1 MSNKDQREMS
11 SMSLNRRTFLKTGAL
26 STAALS
32 TPYFFMRGAQAAGPI
47 NVGVLF
53 SLTGGLSIIEKSLS
67 DATLM
72 AIAEINAKGGVKGM
86 KIEPILEDGASD
98 PKTYNEKASKL
109 VIRDRVPTVFGSY
122 TSASRKAVLPV
133 FERRNNLYFYPTYY
147 EGFECSKNVVYTG
160 AVPNQQL
167 SNFIPWIVSKL
178 GKKKFFIVGS
188 NYIYPREM
196 AKVSKILIEK
206 AGAEWIADE
215 YLELGH
221 SEWGAMVNK
230 IKTSGCD
237 VVLSNVVGDSVVAF
251 YREFKN
257 QGLTHDRLP
266 ICATVTSEIEIAAM
280 GAEYAVGSFTSFPY
294 FQAIDTDINKAFI
307 ERYRTFVKDPKAVTH
322 HALESSYFQVYLWK
336 QAVEKA
342 SAITPDAIRE
352 GVKGQEFD
360 APNGHVKIEPEN
372 LHAYLT
378 PRIAQWQA
386 NGQGKIIDEY
396 KSPVRPL
403 PYVAYGETDQN
414 LFCTAKGLDT
424 TKLKI

>member
-1 MSNKDQREMS
+1 MNS
-11 SMSLNRRTFLKTGAL
+11 NRRSFLKTSAAFG
-26 STAALS
+26 AALAAPS
-32 TPYFFMRGAQAAGPI
+32 LIPGRAAAAGEI
-47 NVGVLF
+47 EVGVLF
-53 SLTGGLSIIEKSLS
+53 SQTGGLSIVEKSLA

-72 AIAEINAKGGVKGM
+72 AIDEINATGGVNGM
-86 KIEPILEDGASD
+86 MIKPIVEDGASD

-133 FERRNNLYFYPTYY
+133 FEKRNSMYFYPTYY

-167 SNFIPWIVSKL
+167 SNFIPWIINTL

-196 AKVSKILIEK
+196 AKVSKILIEQN
-206 AGAEWIADE
+206 GGEYVADE

-221 SEWGAMVNK
+221 SEWGAMVSK
-230 IKTSGCD
+230 IKDSGCD

-257 QGLTHDRLP
+257 QGLTHDVLP

-280 GAEYAVGSFTSFPY
+280 GADFAVGSYTSFPY
-294 FQAIDTDINKAFI
+294 FQAIDTPENKAFI
-307 ERYRTFVKDPKAVTH
+307 ERYRAFVGDPKAVTH
-322 HALESSYFQVYLWK
+322 HALESSYFQVFLWK

-342 SAITPDAIRE
+342 GEATPDAIRE
-352 GVKGQEFD
+352 GIKGQTFD
-360 APNGHVKIEPEN
+360 APNGKVTVDPDN
-372 LHAYLT
+372 LHTYLT
-378 PRIAQWQA
+378 PRIAQWGA
-386 NGQGKIIDEY
+386 DGQGTIVEAY
-396 KSPVRPL
+396 PEPVRPM
-403 PYVAYGETDQN
+403 PYVAYGETPDN
-414 LFCTAKGLDT
+414 LFCTAQGLDSS
-424 TKLKI
+424 KL

>member
-1 MSNKDQREMS
+1 MTI
-11 SMSLNRRTFLKTGAL
+11 NRRTLLRNSALGAGGL
-26 STAALS
+26 LAA
-32 TPYFFMRGAQAAGPI
+32 PYFFSRSALAAEEI
-47 NVGVLF
+47 EVGVLF

-72 AIAEINAKGGVKGM
+72 AISEINASGGVLGKPV
-86 KIEPILEDGASD
+86 KAIVEDGASD

-133 FERRNNLYFYPTYY
+133 FEKRNNMYFYPTYY
-147 EGFECSKNVVYTG
+147 EGYECSKNVVYTG

-167 SNFIPWIVSKL
+167 SNFIPWIIKNL

-196 AKVSKILIEK
+196 AKVCKILIEQ
-206 AGAEWIADE
+206 AGAEWVADE

-221 SEWGAMVNK
+221 SEWGSMVNK

-257 QGLTHDRLP
+257 QGLSHDKLP

-280 GAEYAVGSFTSFPY
+280 GPEYAVGSYTSFPY
-294 FQAIDTDINKAFI
+294 FMAIDTPVNHAFI
-307 ERYRTFVKDPKAVTH
+307 ERYRAFVKDPKAVTH
-322 HALESSYFQVYLWK
+322 HALESSYFQVFLWK

-342 SAITPDAIRE
+342 GEATPDAIRE
-352 GVKGQEFD
+352 GVKGQEYD
-360 APNGHVKIEPEN
+360 APNGHVKVDADN
-372 LHAYLT
+372 LHTYLT
-378 PRIAQWQA
+378 PRIAEWQA
-386 NGQGKIIDEY
+386 DGQGKIVDAYPE
-396 KSPVRPL
+396 PVIPL
-403 PYVAYGETDQN
+403 PYVAYGETADN
-414 LFCTAKGLDT
+414 LFCTSKGLDT
-424 TKLKI
+424 AKLKG